1 MRLRRSRHR
10 LPGRLARLPRS
21 TRSRLSSLIG
31 RRRARVRIPVP
42 PLSNTLAEGVGF
54 EPTERFRSAV
64 FKTAAFSRSAI
75 PPGTLYLYQNTPA
88 V

>member
-21 TRSRLSSLIG
+21 ARSRFSFGGGLGFESPNSWRGTLLNLKLDKT
-31 RRRARVRIPVP
+31 RNVP
-42 PLSNTLAEGVGF
+42 HVAEGVGF

-75 PPGTLYLYQNTPA
+75 PP
-88 V
+88 